1 MISTRYCLRWCTYCR
16 NNDIVSTIGTP
27 RYGISKYP
35 EGIIQPILNK
45 NQPKVKSSKSFFSQV
60 KTWKIELDEIQ
71 ASYDVANLYP
81 SIPVD
86 GAMDGIILQSIND
99 YDNLKTTKLVRIDIL
114 QLTELFIIECYF
126 LRDNAIWNFFNLEPI
141 GLSVMVSYLT
151 VICKNLEK
159 HSIDLA
165 LAFGIAPKTF
175 PRYVDDSHT
184 RFGTRTNATDLH
196 VRYTIYMKMIRN
208 PIFSNVKIRN
218 IENYCCFTIYR
229 KPAITYVQIKQYSN
243 ISPHITM

>member
-1 MISTRYCLRWCTYCR
+1 M
-16 NNDIVSTIGTP
+16 
-27 RYGISKYP
+27 
-35 EGIIQPILNK
+35 
-45 NQPKVKSSKSFFSQV
+45 

-114 QLTELFIIECYF
+114 QLMELFIIECYF
-126 LRDNAIWNFFNLEPI
+126 LRDNAIWNFLNFGPI
-141 GLSVMVSYLT
+141 GLS
-151 VICKNLEK
+151 
-159 HSIDLA
+159 
-165 LAFGIAPKTF
+165 PKKF
-175 PRYVDDSHT
+175 CRYADDSHT

-229 KPAITYVQIKQYSN
+229 KPAITYVQIKQHSN
-243 ISPHITM
+243 ISPRITM